1 MKWNKAV
8 LLAWVMALLL
18 SVGLVSA
25 QDDDHSILLAT
36 TTSTQD
42 SGLLDF
48 ILPHFEETYHATVE
62 VVAVGSGEAIAL
74 GESGDADVLL
84 VHSRNAEL
92 EFVASGNGLIRYDV
106 MYNDFIIVGSSE
118 DPAGIRGMTDATA
131 ALQQIMDAGA
141 SFVSRGDNSG
151 THNKELALW
160 NALSITPEGD
170 WYISAGQGMGAVL
183 GMSDELGAY
192 TLTDRGT
199 YLKRQAEGLTLEIL
213 VEGDTK
219 LFNPYTV
226 IPVNPETHPD
236 INAEVGQAFAHWI
249 TSLET
254 QELIN
259 SYTVN
264 DKPLFFA
271 SSVPYRVAHAHA
283 E

>member
-1 MKWNKAV
+1 MKHTKAILLTLV
-8 LLAWVMALLL
+8 LSLVIGL
-18 SVGLVSA
+18 GLVSA
-25 QDDDHSILLAT
+25 QDDHTLLLAT

-42 SGLLDF
+42 SGLLDY
-48 ILPHFEETYHATVE
+48 ILPNFEETYHATVE

-106 MYNDFIIVGSSE
+106 MYNDFVIVGSSE

-141 SFVSRGDNSG
+141 TFVSRGDNSG

-170 WYISAGQGMGAVL
+170 WYVSAGQGMGAVL
-183 GMSDELGAY
+183 GMSEELGGY

-213 VEGDTK
+213 VEGNPM
-219 LFNPYTV
+219 LFNPYSV
-226 IPVNPETHPD
+226 IPLNPEMHPD
-236 INAEVGQAFAHWI
+236 INADLGQAFAHWMI
-249 TSLET
+249 SLET

-259 SYTVN
+259 AYTVN

-271 SSVPYRVAHAHA
+271 SSVPYRVAHAHV

>member
-48 ILPHFEETYHATVE
+48 ILPNFEETYHATVE

-219 LFNPYTV
+219 LFNPYSV

>member
-1 MKWNKAV
+1 MKHTKAM
-8 LLAWVMALLL
+8 LLTLVFSLVIGL
-18 SVGLVSA
+18 GLVSA
-25 QDDDHSILLAT
+25 QDDHTLLLAT

-42 SGLLDF
+42 SGLLDY
-48 ILPHFEETYHATVE
+48 ILPNFEETYHATVE

-106 MYNDFIIVGSSE
+106 MYNDFVIVGSSE

-141 SFVSRGDNSG
+141 TFVSRGDNSG

-170 WYISAGQGMGAVL
+170 WYVSAGQGMGAVL
-183 GMSDELGAY
+183 GMSEELGGY

-199 YLKRQAEGLTLEIL
+199 YLKRQMEGLTLEIL

-219 LFNPYTV
+219 LFNPYSV
-226 IPVNPETHPD
+226 IPVNPEVHAD
-236 INAEVGQAFAHWI
+236 INAELGQAFAHWI

-259 SYTVN
+259 AYTVN

>member
-199 YLKRQAEGLTLEIL
+199 YLNRQAEGLTLEIL

-219 LFNPYTV
+219 LFNPYSV

>member
-1 MKWNKAV
+1 MKHTKAM
-8 LLAWVMALLL
+8 LLTLVFSLVIGL
-18 SVGLVSA
+18 GLVSA
-25 QDDDHSILLAT
+25 QDDHTLLLAT

-42 SGLLDF
+42 SGLLDY
-48 ILPHFEETYHATVE
+48 ILPNFEETYHATVE

-106 MYNDFIIVGSSE
+106 MYNDFVIVGSSE

-141 SFVSRGDNSG
+141 TFVSRGDNSG

-170 WYISAGQGMGAVL
+170 WYVSAGQGMGAVL
-183 GMSDELGAY
+183 GMSEELGGY

-199 YLKRQAEGLTLEIL
+199 YLNRQSEGLTLEIL

-219 LFNPYTV
+219 LFNPYSV
-226 IPVNPETHPD
+226 IPVNPEVHPD
-236 INAEVGQAFAHWI
+236 INAELGQAFAHWI

-259 SYTVN
+259 AYTVN

>member
-1 MKWNKAV
+1 MKHTKAM
-8 LLAWVMALLL
+8 LLTLVFSLVIGL
-18 SVGLVSA
+18 GLVSA
-25 QDDDHSILLAT
+25 QDDHTLLLAT

-42 SGLLDF
+42 SGLLDY
-48 ILPHFEETYHATVE
+48 ILPNFEETYHATVE

-106 MYNDFIIVGSSE
+106 MYNDFVIVGSSE

-141 SFVSRGDNSG
+141 TFVSRGDNSG

-170 WYISAGQGMGAVL
+170 WYVSAGQGMGAVL
-183 GMSDELGAY
+183 GMSEELGGY

-199 YLKRQAEGLTLEIL
+199 YLSRQAEGLTLEIL

-219 LFNPYTV
+219 LFNPYSV
-226 IPVNPETHPD
+226 IPLNPEMHPD
-236 INAEVGQAFAHWI
+236 INADLGQAFAHWI

-259 SYTVN
+259 AYTVN

>member
-1 MKWNKAV
+1 MKHTKAM
-8 LLAWVMALLL
+8 LLTLVFSLVIGL
-18 SVGLVSA
+18 GLVSA
-25 QDDDHSILLAT
+25 QDDHTLLLAT

-42 SGLLDF
+42 SGLLDY
-48 ILPHFEETYHATVE
+48 ILPNFEETYHATVE

-106 MYNDFIIVGSSE
+106 MYNDFVIVGSSE

-141 SFVSRGDNSG
+141 TFVSRGDNSG

-170 WYISAGQGMGAVL
+170 WYVSAGQGMGAVL
-183 GMSDELGAY
+183 GMSEELGGY

-219 LFNPYTV
+219 LVNPYSV
-226 IPVNPETHPD
+226 IPVNPEVHAD
-236 INAEVGQAFAHWI
+236 INAELGQAFAHWI

-259 SYTVN
+259 AYTVN

>member
-1 MKWNKAV
+1 MKHTKAM
-8 LLAWVMALLL
+8 LLTLVFSLVIGL
-18 SVGLVSA
+18 GLVSA
-25 QDDDHSILLAT
+25 QDDHTLLLAT

-42 SGLLDF
+42 SGLLDY
-48 ILPHFEETYHATVE
+48 ILPNFEETYHATVE

-106 MYNDFIIVGSSE
+106 MYNDFVIVGSSE

-141 SFVSRGDNSG
+141 TFVSRGDNSG

-170 WYISAGQGMGAVL
+170 WYVSAGQGMGAVL
-183 GMSDELGAY
+183 GMSEELGGY

-199 YLKRQAEGLTLEIL
+199 YLNRQAEGLTLEIL

-219 LFNPYTV
+219 LFNPYSV
-226 IPVNPETHPD
+226 IPVNPEVHAD
-236 INAEVGQAFAHWI
+236 INAELGQAFAHWI

-259 SYTVN
+259 AYTVN

>member
-1 MKWNKAV
+1 MKHTKAMLLTLV
-8 LLAWVMALLL
+8 LSLVIGL
-18 SVGLVSA
+18 GLVSA
-25 QDDDHSILLAT
+25 QDDHTLLLAT

-42 SGLLDF
+42 SGLLDY
-48 ILPHFEETYHATVE
+48 ILPNFEETYHATVE

-106 MYNDFIIVGSSE
+106 MYNDFVIVGSSE

-141 SFVSRGDNSG
+141 TFVSRGDNSG

-170 WYISAGQGMGAVL
+170 WYVSAGQGMGAVL
-183 GMSDELGAY
+183 GMSEELGGY

-219 LFNPYTV
+219 LVNPYSV
-226 IPVNPETHPD
+226 IPVNPEVHAD
-236 INAEVGQAFAHWI
+236 INAELGQAFAHWI

-259 SYTVN
+259 AYTVN

>member
-1 MKWNKAV
+1 MKHTKAM
-8 LLAWVMALLL
+8 LLTLVFSLVIGL
-18 SVGLVSA
+18 GLVSA
-25 QDDDHSILLAT
+25 QDDHTLLLAT

-42 SGLLDF
+42 SGLLDY
-48 ILPHFEETYHATVE
+48 ILPNFEETYHATVE

-106 MYNDFIIVGSSE
+106 MYNDFVIVGSSE

-141 SFVSRGDNSG
+141 TFVSRGDNSG

-170 WYISAGQGMGAVL
+170 WYVSAGQGMGAVL
-183 GMSDELGAY
+183 GMSEELGGY

-199 YLKRQAEGLTLEIL
+199 YLKRQMEGLTLEIL

-219 LFNPYTV
+219 LFNPYSV
-226 IPVNPETHPD
+226 IPVNPEVHAD
-236 INAEVGQAFAHWI
+236 INAELGQAFAHWI

-259 SYTVN
+259 AYTVN

-271 SSVPYRVAHAHA
+271 SSVPYRVAHTHA

>member
-1 MKWNKAV
+1 MKRTTAILLTLVFSLV
-8 LLAWVMALLL
+8 LGL
-18 SVGLVSA
+18 GLVSA
-25 QDDDHSILLAT
+25 QDDHTLLLAT

-42 SGLLDF
+42 SGLLDA
-48 ILPHFEETYHATVE
+48 ILPDFEETYHATVE

-106 MYNDFIIVGSSE
+106 MFNDFVIVGSSE

-141 SFVSRGDNSG
+141 TFVSRGDNSG

-170 WYISAGQGMGAVL
+170 WYVSAGQGMGAVL
-183 GMSDELGAY
+183 GMSEELGGY

-199 YLKRQAEGLTLEIL
+199 YLNRQAEGLTLEIL

-219 LFNPYTV
+219 LFNPYSV
-226 IPVNPETHPD
+226 IPVNPEVHAD
-236 INAEVGQAFAHWI
+236 INAELGQAFAHWMI
-249 TSLET
+249 SLET

-259 SYTVN
+259 AYTVN
-264 DKPLFFA
+264 EQPLFFA

>member
-1 MKWNKAV
+1 
-8 LLAWVMALLL
+8 
-18 SVGLVSA
+18 
-25 QDDDHSILLAT
+25 
-36 TTSTQD
+36 
-42 SGLLDF
+42 
-48 ILPHFEETYHATVE
+48 
-62 VVAVGSGEAIAL
+62 
-74 GESGDADVLL
+74 
-84 VHSRNAEL
+84 
-92 EFVASGNGLIRYDV
+92 
-106 MYNDFIIVGSSE
+106 
-118 DPAGIRGMTDATA
+118 MTDATA

-219 LFNPYTV
+219 LFNPYSV

>member
-25 QDDDHSILLAT
+25 QDDNHSILLAT

-106 MYNDFIIVGSSE
+106 MYNDFVIVGSSE
-118 DPAGIRGMTDATA
+118 DPAGIRGMTDVTA

-160 NALSITPEGD
+160 NAMSITPEGD

-183 GMSDELGAY
+183 GMSEELGAY

-199 YLKRQAEGLTLEIL
+199 YLKRQMEGLTLEIL
-213 VEGDTK
+213 VEGEPM
-219 LFNPYTV
+219 LFNPYSV
-226 IPVNPETHPD
+226 IPVHPEAHPD
-236 INAEVGQAFAHWI
+236 INAELGQAFAHWI

>member
-1 MKWNKAV
+1 MKRTTAILLTLVFSLV
-8 LLAWVMALLL
+8 LGL
-18 SVGLVSA
+18 GLVSA
-25 QDDDHSILLAT
+25 QDDHTLLLAT

-42 SGLLDF
+42 SGLLDA
-48 ILPHFEETYHATVE
+48 ILPDFEETYHATVE
-62 VVAVGSGEAIAL
+62 VVAVGTGEAIAL

-106 MYNDFIIVGSSE
+106 MFNDFVIVGSSE

-141 SFVSRGDNSG
+141 TFVSRGDNSG

-170 WYISAGQGMGAVL
+170 WYVSAGQGMGAVL
-183 GMSDELGAY
+183 GMSEELGGY

-199 YLKRQAEGLTLEIL
+199 YLKRQMEGLTLEIL

-219 LFNPYTV
+219 FFNPYSV
-226 IPVNPETHPD
+226 IPVNPEVHAD
-236 INAEVGQAFAHWI
+236 INAELGQAFAHWMI
-249 TSLET
+249 SLET

-259 SYTVN
+259 AYTVN
-264 DKPLFFA
+264 EQPLFFA

>member
-1 MKWNKAV
+1 MKRTTAILLTLVFSLV
-8 LLAWVMALLL
+8 LGL
-18 SVGLVSA
+18 GLVSA
-25 QDDDHSILLAT
+25 QDDHTLLLAT

-42 SGLLDF
+42 SGLLDA
-48 ILPHFEETYHATVE
+48 ILPDFEETYHATVE

-106 MYNDFIIVGSSE
+106 MFNDFVIVGSSE

-141 SFVSRGDNSG
+141 TFVSRGDNSG

-170 WYISAGQGMGAVL
+170 WYVSAGQGMGAVL
-183 GMSDELGAY
+183 GMSEELGGY

-199 YLKRQAEGLTLEIL
+199 YLKRQMEGLTLEIL

-219 LFNPYTV
+219 LFNPYSV
-226 IPVNPETHPD
+226 IPVNPEVHAD
-236 INAEVGQAFAHWI
+236 INAELGQAFAHWMI
-249 TSLET
+249 SLET

-259 SYTVN
+259 AYTVN
-264 DKPLFFA
+264 EQPLFFA

>member
-106 MYNDFIIVGSSE
+106 MYNDFVIVGSSE

-219 LFNPYTV
+219 LFNPYSV

>member
-106 MYNDFIIVGSSE
+106 M
-118 DPAGIRGMTDATA
+118 
-131 ALQQIMDAGA
+131 
-141 SFVSRGDNSG
+141 
-151 THNKELALW
+151 
-160 NALSITPEGD
+160 
-170 WYISAGQGMGAVL
+170 
-183 GMSDELGAY
+183 
-192 TLTDRGT
+192 
-199 YLKRQAEGLTLEIL
+199 
-213 VEGDTK
+213 
-219 LFNPYTV
+219 
-226 IPVNPETHPD
+226 
-236 INAEVGQAFAHWI
+236 
-249 TSLET
+249 
-254 QELIN
+254 
-259 SYTVN
+259 
-264 DKPLFFA
+264 
-271 SSVPYRVAHAHA
+271 
-283 E
+283 

>member
-48 ILPHFEETYHATVE
+48 ILPNFEETYHATVE

-106 MYNDFIIVGSSE
+106 MYNDFVIVGSSE

-219 LFNPYTV
+219 LFNPYSV